1 MALVVQTVAD
11 GQKDA
16 PNSTQTMLPSV
27 LVPHEQAGPQS
38 SGPGGRQREGIAV
51 VQLPFRKHE
60 PSWQTWVA
68 VQPVPQ
74 LPQLASSVFRL
85 RQTSL
90 QFVNPLAQMQLL
102 F

>member
-1 MALVVQTVAD
+1 MTPPILRKQCC
-11 GQKDA
+11 
-16 PNSTQTMLPSV
+16 LPCWCRTSKQDRS
-27 LVPHEQAGPQS
+27 HR
-38 SGPGGRQREGIAV
+38 GRAV